1 MQLSIINGSIEYDGN
16 PILSEINF
24 NVHEKEKIALVG
36 RNGCGKTSLLKA
48 IAGDVEMI
56 QGTGDAAFGFYKTGS
71 PVIGFL
77 KQSENDM
84 PEKTMEDDILE
95 AYFEITSIEKSIE
108 ILNLKLQNDPTDSN
122 IAAYSHAMER
132 FEILG
137 GYTYKKE
144 YLTAVKKFGF
154 ETDDLKKP
162 LNTFSG
168 GQRTRIAL
176 LKLLL
181 SKPDIL
187 LLDEP
192 TNHLDLEACEWL
204 ERYLSGYEKSCVIVS
219 HDRMFLDKTVNI
231 VYEIE
236 YGEMTRYKGNY
247 TSFVKQKK
255 TAFDKALKDSI
266 AKKKEIE
273 RLTALV
279 EKFRYKKNKAAFA
292 QAKLAQIKRMGNAD
306 IPTGFDNS
314 TFKASFQPEKETV
327 EKAVVLDKLSF
338 GYSENLPL
346 GYIDMLVKRGEKIG
360 ILGANGCGKS
370 TLVKTIMHK
379 LAPLSGNA
387 SFGLHANVG
396 YFDQKTTQSFSSST
410 VFDDFQSEFPML
422 NDRETRTV
430 LGTFLFCGDDVFKSV
445 GDLSGGEK
453 VRLALC
459 KIFRKKPNILIL
471 DEPTN
476 HMDIIG
482 KETLES
488 MLCEYKGTVITVSH
502 DRYFINRICDRL
514 IIFEEN
520 GVSVFNG
527 NYTQYL
533 EAKEEAERKAEALE
547 SGNFGENGKAGKVSD
562 SSKALQ
568 AKPSE
573 SKKKRPETQ
582 LKIQAKKNHRL
593 EVLEEKIA
601 AFDAQI
607 NEKKAKLSDPE
618 IFFDYAKVEQL
629 TAEISALEEEKAP
642 LEEEWL
648 ELSD

>member
-1 MQLSIINGSIEYDGN
+1 MQVSIINGSIEYDGN

-48 IAGDVEMI
+48 LTGENEML
-56 QGTGDAAFGFYKTGS
+56 QGTGDSDFGFYKTGN

-77 KQSENDM
+77 KQNENDA
-84 PEKTMEDDILE
+84 PGKTMEDDILE
-95 AYFEITSIEKSIE
+95 AYSEITSIEKSIE
-108 ILNLKLQNDPTDSN
+108 KLQSKMETDPTEANVS
-122 IAAYSHAMER
+122 AYSSAMER

-144 YLTAVKKFGF
+144 YLTAVRKFGF
-154 ETDDLKKP
+154 SDDDLKKT

-168 GQRTRIAL
+168 GQRTRISL

-192 TNHLDLEACEWL
+192 TNHLDLEAIEWL

-219 HDRMFLDKTVNI
+219 HDRMFLDKIVNI

-247 TSFVKQKK
+247 TSFMQQKK
-255 TAFDKALKDSI
+255 AAYDKACKDSL

-273 RLTALV
+273 RLSALV
-279 EKFRYKKNKAAFA
+279 EKFRYKKSKAAFA
-292 QAKLAQIKRMGNAD
+292 QAKLTQIKRMGTVD

-327 EKAVVLDKLSF
+327 EKAIELNKLSF
-338 GYSENLPL
+338 GYNESDPL
-346 GYIDMLVKRGEKIG
+346 GYIDMLIKRGDKVG

-370 TLVKTIMHK
+370 TLVKTIMHR
-379 LAPLSGNA
+379 LQPLSGSA
-387 SFGLHANVG
+387 AFGLHANVG
-396 YFDQKTTQSFSSST
+396 YFDQKSTQSYSSST

-430 LGTFLFCGDDVFKSV
+430 LGAFLFSGDDVFKSV

-488 MLCEYKGTVITVSH
+488 MLSEYKGTVITVSH
-502 DRYFINRICDRL
+502 DRYFINRICNRL
-514 IIFEEN
+514 IIFDGNTAEI
-520 GVSVFNG
+520 FNG

-533 EAKEEAERKAEALE
+533 EAKEEAERKEAALE
-547 SGNFGENGKAGKVSD
+547 SGAHNETAA
-562 SSKALQ
+562 SKANSPSGGPTQ

-573 SKKKRPETQ
+573 AKKKRPETQ
-582 LKIQAKKNHRL
+582 GRIQAKKNHRI

-601 AFDAQI
+601 AIDAQI
-607 NEKKAKLSDPE
+607 NEKKTSLSDPAV
-618 IFFDYAKVEQL
+618 FSDYSEVERL
-629 TAEISALEEEKAP
+629 TAEINRLEAEKAP
-642 LEEEWL
+642 FEEEWF
-648 ELSD
+648 ELID